1 MLLCLTDGPRS
12 TKISLTGPVEE
23 SRGKEIVCSI
33 EGIQADF
40 EFGAETDGKH
50 YAVLE

>member
-1 MLLCLTDGPRS
+1 VLLCLTDGPRS

-23 SRGKEIVCSI
+23 SRGKEIVCPI
-33 EGIQADF
+33 EGNHADF
-40 EFGAETDGKH
+40 EFGAEN